1 MFTWNDRFNLM
12 IDYEVIAF
20 MNELEKSQKLTTDDL
35 HFCLLAMIGGNAIS
49 NPYAPYTYTTLD
61 GIIMNMAQDVKF
73 KATASIRTALMNAFN
88 TLRRYGIITM
98 NEEFNGN
105 KNQFV
110 CIDFGNVQHVA
121 KKENGEYIQIGR
133 QELAAII
140 KGSRVPHHLTAVMIN
155 YCSRFRIA
163 GYEAFKTWKP
173 NMSLYNI
180 NVSDFKGLSTWIS
193 QETSRTT
200 WANKFGQDIKRKDE
214 WDVSDAYFS
223 KYCTDLV
230 VLGILDR
237 IIVNEQGRN
246 LSYYFRPQ
254 HRECVE
260 WAIKISN
267 KQQVYMVEKKRGSF
281 VKKQVEQQEETEFD
295 FHEELEKA
303 AQTRK
308 ERKASDAFR

>member
-110 CIDFGNVQHVA
+110 CIDFSNVQHMAEKDV
-121 KKENGEYIQIGR
+121 EYVQIGR
-133 QELAAII
+133 EELATII
-140 KGSRVPHHLTAVMIN
+140 KGSRVPHHLIAVTVN
-155 YCSRFRIA
+155 YFSRFKVA
-163 GYEAFKTWKP
+163 GYEAFKKWKP
-173 NMSLYNI
+173 NMSLYNVNI
-180 NVSDFKGLSTWIS
+180 ANYKGLSTWIS
-193 QETSRTT
+193 QDTSKST
-200 WANKFGQDIKRKDE
+200 WANRFGQDIERKDKWE
-214 WDVSDAYFS
+214 VTQAMFS
-223 KYCTDLV
+223 KYCSDLIE
-230 VLGILDR
+230 LGILDR

-267 KQQVYMVEKKRGSF
+267 NQQAYMVEKKRGSF
-281 VKKQVEQQEETEFD
+281 VEKQVEQQEETEFD

-303 AQTRK
+303 VQTRK
-308 ERKASDAFR
+308 ERKASEAFR